1 MNRGKN
7 IFWTSVVIF
16 GMGLILTSCDSK
28 EEPAKGGGKPRGL
41 AAKGYVVTPS
51 SFSDLYIA
59 SGSLLPNEEVN
70 ILPEIS
76 GRVTGIHFNEG
87 SSVSKGQLLVQLY
100 DEEIKA
106 QLQKLRAQR
115 ELQLKTQQRQQS
127 LVDIGGISQQ
137 EFETTQTQV
146 RSIEADIAYAEAQLR
161 ATKIIAPF
169 SGNIGI
175 RNISMGAVVTP
186 ATTITTLQQT
196 HTLKMD
202 FNIPDQ
208 YRSAVNKNKEVL
220 FSVSGVQDTLTGTI
234 TAIDPGA
241 DAVTRTIRVRASVP
255 NPGNKL
261 VAGSFAR
268 VLVPLQSDSNA
279 IMVPSQSVIPTTKDK
294 LVAVVR
300 NGKADLVKVIL
311 GARTNDKVEILNG
324 LNKGDT
330 ILTTGIMQV
339 KQGMDVTI
347 TGVGQ

>member
-1 MNRGKN
+1 MNRSKY
-7 IFWTSVVIF
+7 IF
-16 GMGLILTSCDSK
+16 GTGLGILLMGMLFTSCGDK
-28 EEPAKGGGKPRGL
+28 TEAVKGGGKPRGL
-41 AAKGYVVTPS
+41 SAKGFIVNPAP
-51 SFSDLYIA
+51 FSDIYIA

-76 GRVTGIHFNEG
+76 GRVTGIHFKEG
-87 SSVSKGQLLVQLY
+87 SAVSKGQLLIQLY
-100 DEEIKA
+100 DEEIRA
-106 QLQKLRAQR
+106 QLQKLKAQR
-115 ELQLKTQQRQQS
+115 ELQLKTQERQKS

-146 RSIEADIAYAEAQLR
+146 QSIDADIAYTEAQLR

-175 RNISMGAVVTP
+175 RNISLGAIVTP
-186 ATTITTLQQT
+186 NTVITSLQQT
-196 HTLKMD
+196 NLLKID

-208 YRSAVNKNKEVL
+208 YRNAVSQGKEVL
-220 FSVSGVQDTLTGTI
+220 FSVSGIQDTLTGTI

-241 DAVTRTIRVRASVP
+241 DAVTRTIRVRASLP
-255 NPGNKL
+255 NSGNKL
-261 VAGSFAR
+261 VTGSFAR
-268 VLVPLQSDSNA
+268 IMVPLESDADA

-300 NGKADLVKVIL
+300 NGKAELTTVVL
-311 GARTNDKVEILNG
+311 GARTNNKVEVLNG
-324 LNKGDT
+324 LAKGDT

-347 TGVGQ
+347 TGLEQ